1 MNKRYIIFADD
12 DVDDLELI
20 TGSFK
25 EVNNEIDLL
34 EFKDGKAVLH
44 FLEQV
49 SAQSG
54 VFPRLIVLD
63 INMPFMDGI
72 STLTAIRQK
81 EALKNIPVV
90 IYTTSM
96 TKNNI
101 QLCKVMDASWLIKPT
116 SVEQIRQT
124 AEILSGLCNE

>member
-49 SAQSG
+49 SVQSG